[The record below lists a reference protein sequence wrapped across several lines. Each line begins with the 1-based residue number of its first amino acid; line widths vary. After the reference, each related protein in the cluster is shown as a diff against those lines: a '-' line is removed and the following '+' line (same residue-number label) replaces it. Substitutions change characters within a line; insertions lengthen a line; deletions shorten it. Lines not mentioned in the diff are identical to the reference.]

1 MKRLRNNLDQTAR
14 SRGFAFV
21 EFKFKE
27 VAKIASDSMNGYM
40 LYGKKMVTR
49 VLEDDEG
56 VKVKT
61 KKFKYI
67 PYDKIFITEKNRVIN
82 FIDWRVDNLTEKQ
95 EKEPKEIKREVRNLI
110 KNEEKKRQKL
120 KELNINYEFPGFVRS
135 NNREKMSNYFLESF
149 GC

>member
-1 MKRLRNNLDQTAR
+1 
-14 SRGFAFV
+14 
-21 EFKFKE
+21 
-27 VAKIASDSMNGYM
+27 M

-82 FIDWRVDNLTEKQ
+82 FIDWRVDNLTENRK
-95 EKEPKEIKREVRNLI
+95 RNLR
-110 KNEEKKRQKL
+110 KLKGKSETLLRMKKRKD
-120 KELNINYEFPGFVRS
+120 KSSRN
-135 NNREKMSNYFLESF
+135 
-149 GC
+149 

>member
-1 MKRLRNNLDQTAR
+1 
-14 SRGFAFV
+14 
-21 EFKFKE
+21 
-27 VAKIASDSMNGYM
+27 MNGYM

-82 FIDWRVDNLTEKQ
+82 FIDWRVDNLTENRK
-95 EKEPKEIKREVRNLI
+95 RNLR
-110 KNEEKKRQKL
+110 KLKRKSETLLRMKKRKD
-120 KELNINYEFPGFVRS
+120 KSSRN
-135 NNREKMSNYFLESF
+135 
-149 GC
+149 